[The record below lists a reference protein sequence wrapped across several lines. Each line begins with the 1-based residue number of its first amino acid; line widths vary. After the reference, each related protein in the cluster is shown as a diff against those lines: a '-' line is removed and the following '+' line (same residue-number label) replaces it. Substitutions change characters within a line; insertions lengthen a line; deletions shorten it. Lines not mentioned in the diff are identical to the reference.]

1 MSSGGITWIADEDIS
16 WLGYFIKLARG
27 LTGEELTARL
37 AATGGPVPVEATTGP
52 RAEELIDELDAE
64 RGDSDSIAVRYGD
77 HAGLGFAVAYGHWPS
92 VLGPAY
98 HDGTSRNGAHVFE
111 LYYEKQNPKVPPP
124 AFAYFHDDSY
134 VCGFDMYMS
143 TWSQEITGPGADL
156 VRADIVAAGIP
167 EEKERDRAHRASLA
181 VLEQRFDLA
190 LPRDLILDASLPT
203 ALVRGQQPR

>member
-16 WLGYFIKLARG
+16 WLGYCIKLARG

-52 RAEELIDELDAE
+52 RAEELIDQLDTE

-92 VLGPAY
+92 VLGLAY

-124 AFAYFHDDSY
+124 AFAYFHHDSY

-143 TWSQEITGPGADL
+143 TWSLEITGPGADL
-156 VRADIVAAGIP
+156 VRADIAAAGIP
-167 EEKERDRAHRASLA
+167 EEKERDTAHRSSLA
-181 VLEQRFDLA
+181 VLEQRFELA

>member
-16 WLGYFIKLARG
+16 WLGYCIKLARG

-64 RGDSDSIAVRYGD
+64 RGDGASIAVRYGD

-134 VCGFDMYMS
+134 VCGFDMYMN

-156 VRADIVAAGIP
+156 VRVDIVAAGIP
-167 EEKERDRAHRASLA
+167 EEKERDTAHRASLA
-181 VLEQRFDLA
+181 VLEQRFELA

-203 ALVRGQQPR
+203 ALVRRQQPR

>member
-16 WLGYFIKLARG
+16 WLGYCIKLARG

-92 VLGPAY
+92 VLGPRTTTG
-98 HDGTSRNGAHVFE
+98 HPGTAPTSSSCTTRSRTRRSRR
-111 LYYEKQNPKVPPP
+111 PPSP
-124 AFAYFHDDSY
+124 T
-134 VCGFDMYMS
+134 S
-143 TWSQEITGPGADL
+143 TTTATY
-156 VRADIVAAGIP
+156 AASIC
-167 EEKERDRAHRASLA
+167 
-181 VLEQRFDLA
+181 
-190 LPRDLILDASLPT
+190 T
-203 ALVRGQQPR
+203 

>member
-16 WLGYFIKLARG
+16 WLGYCIKLARG

-64 RGDSDSIAVRYGD
+64 RGDGASIAVRYGD

-111 LYYEKQNPKVPPP
+111 LYYEKQNAKVPPP

-134 VCGFDMYMS
+134 VCGFDMYMN

-156 VRADIVAAGIP
+156 VRVDIVAAGIP
-167 EEKERDRAHRASLA
+167 EEKERDTAHRASLA
-181 VLEQRFDLA
+181 VLEQRFELA